1 MRLRPDKVQTLL
13 PKAPIKDQQEMNPE
27 PAQQQISSP
36 DLESLCQAPRG
47 LFLAGGA
54 DGQDKLLSAAFESHP
69 QVTSQH
75 PAELC

>member
-36 DLESLCQAPRG
+36 DLESP
-47 LFLAGGA
+47 
-54 DGQDKLLSAAFESHP
+54 SS
-69 QVTSQH
+69 TSR
-75 PAELC
+75 PVPGWRS